1 MGEVEFFS
9 FDTIF
14 YKKIETNYLFI
25 ITFNLYIMVK
35 DYRDPEEEETIEEL
49 QEENQQLR
57 LNLWSLND
65 RISGCEPSLRDY
77 LRGRN
82 WRAPEDEKND
92 SEDAPKTIEQ
102 LREENQQLRLD
113 KRSLETR
120 ISGCEP
126 SVIDYLRG

>member
-1 MGEVEFFS
+1 
-9 FDTIF
+9 
-14 YKKIETNYLFI
+14 
-25 ITFNLYIMVK
+25 MVK
-35 DYRDPEEEETIEEL
+35 DCRDPEEEETIEEL

-82 WRAPEDEKND
+82 WQAPEDEK
-92 SEDAPKTIEQ
+92 TI
-102 LREENQQLRLD
+102 LRMQLRLD

>member
-1 MGEVEFFS
+1 
-9 FDTIF
+9 
-14 YKKIETNYLFI
+14 
-25 ITFNLYIMVK
+25 MVK
-35 DYRDPEEEETIEEL
+35 DYRDPEEEEETIEEL

-57 LNLWSLND
+57 LNLWCLND

>member
-57 LNLWSLND
+57 LNLWCLND

>member
-1 MGEVEFFS
+1 MPNENK
-9 FDTIF
+9 TI
-14 YKKIETNYLFI
+14 
-25 ITFNLYIMVK
+25 
-35 DYRDPEEEETIEEL
+35 DEL

-57 LNLWSLND
+57 ENLWCLND

-77 LRGRN
+77 LRGGN
-82 WRAPEDEKND
+82 WRPSEDEKND
-92 SEDAPKTIEQ
+92 CNDAPKTIEQ

-113 KRSLETR
+113 RRFLENR

>member
-1 MGEVEFFS
+1 M
-9 FDTIF
+9 
-14 YKKIETNYLFI
+14 
-25 ITFNLYIMVK
+25 MQ

-57 LNLWSLND
+57 LNLWCLND
-65 RISGCEPSLRDY
+65 RISGCEPSLRHY

-102 LREENQQLRLD
+102 LREENQQLRLNLWCLND
-113 KRSLETR
+113 R

>member
-1 MGEVEFFS
+1 
-9 FDTIF
+9 
-14 YKKIETNYLFI
+14 
-25 ITFNLYIMVK
+25 MVK
-35 DYRDPEEEETIEEL
+35 DCRDPEEEETIEEL

-77 LRGRN
+77 LRGGN
-82 WRAPEDEKND
+82 WRPSEDEKND
-92 SEDAPKTIEQ
+92 CNDAPKTIEQ

-113 KRSLETR
+113 RRFLENR

>member
-1 MGEVEFFS
+1 
-9 FDTIF
+9 
-14 YKKIETNYLFI
+14 
-25 ITFNLYIMVK
+25 MVK

-57 LNLWSLND
+57 LDLWCLND

-126 SVIDYLRG
+126 YVIDYLRG